1 MAWISL
7 VAAGL
12 LEMVWALALKRSDG
26 FSKLPETAAF
36 VVALVAS
43 MALLSVALRSL
54 PVGTGYAVWTGIGAV
69 GTAIVGIAF
78 LGESAAA
85 LRLVSIALIAAGI
98 VGLGVAGSG
107 GS

>member
-7 VAAGL
+7 IAAGL
-12 LEMVWALALKRSDG
+12 LEVVWALALKRSEG
-26 FSKLPETAAF
+26 FSKLPETVAF

-43 MALLSVALRSL
+43 MALLALALRSL

-98 VGLGVAGSG
+98 VGLALASPAGS
-107 GS
+107 

>member
-12 LEMVWALALKRSDG
+12 LEVVWALALKRSEG
-26 FSKLPETAAF
+26 FGRLPETLIF
-36 VVALVAS
+36 LVAITAS
-43 MALLSVALRSL
+43 MALLAVALRSL

-69 GTAIVGIAF
+69 GTAIVGIVF

-85 LRLVSIALIAAGI
+85 LRIVSIALIAAGI
-98 VGLGVAGSG
+98 VGLALAGSG
-107 GS
+107 GH